1 MKHMYSFLSGVAL
14 ISLCVVGT
22 RSLPG
27 YMFLLGFCV
36 SSLSVVLLGR
46 AIGASRIA
54 RFFSK
59 YSDRKSIRFASH
71 WNSDA
76 ENTAPVPQVRYA
88 DTAGWSSTVAR
99 QAHNLEVG
107 GSNPSPATISKSQRR
122 NRQSLE
128 VSGGSVV
135 PRIPSDSTKP
145 DRTTLQPKQPRD
157 IRPRRYS
164 SAARNATSRQDVVQS
179 SNVLPQVQQDVLSA
193 LMNLK
198 VPFADAEQ
206 AVLGAAQRNAGA
218 SFDEMFRIALA
229 LVQAGAGKSRRVA

>member
-1 MKHMYSFLSGVAL
+1 MKHTYSFLSGVAL

-36 SSLSVVLLGR
+36 SSLSIALLGR

-54 RFFSK
+54 RFFLRLCKSNYPSPSLNPISGQSK
-59 YSDRKSIRFASH
+59 EARVADGARSVTRDRR
-71 WNSDA
+71 
-76 ENTAPVPQVRYA
+76 ELRRMP
-88 DTAGWSSTVAR
+88 G
-99 QAHNLEVG
+99 AHNDLPAKEIRMRR
-107 GSNPSPATISKSQRR
+107 NPSSAQNKNSRGVV
-122 NRQSLE
+122 N
-128 VSGGSVV
+128 SG
-135 PRIPSDSTKP
+135 D
-145 DRTTLQPKQPRD
+145 
-157 IRPRRYS
+157 
-164 SAARNATSRQDVVQS
+164 
-179 SNVLPQVQQDVLSA
+179 VLPQVQQDVLSA

-198 VPFADAEQ
+198 VPFPDAEQ